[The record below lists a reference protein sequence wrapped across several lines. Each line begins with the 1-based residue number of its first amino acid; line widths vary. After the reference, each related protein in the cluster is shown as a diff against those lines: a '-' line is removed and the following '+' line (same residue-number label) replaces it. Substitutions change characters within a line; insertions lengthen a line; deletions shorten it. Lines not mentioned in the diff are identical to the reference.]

1 MNVRFHGAFLLCA
14 MVVALLAN
22 PVISPAQKLLLN
34 TSFEYPLVSAGGG
47 VPDGWFVF
55 SSTNVARIYVTMEYR
70 KAGIQSCRFQA
81 QSETNA
87 YQGIA
92 QRFDAQPGKAY
103 SFTAYVRGE
112 SKAPLT
118 GGAYG
123 QVSLEW
129 QDASGV
135 EIRREH
141 GPIWGSDLLPDY
153 WGKYTVD
160 SIAPEGAFYG
170 VAVVTF
176 FSMQSGGNGIFY
188 VDDVELKMK

>member
-1 MNVRFHGAFLLCA
+1 MNAKFRHVVFVCAVLVAFLTTAATSL
-14 MVVALLAN
+14 
-22 PVISPAQKLLLN
+22 AQKLLN
-34 TSFEYPLVSAGGG
+34 PSFEYPLVSAGGG
-47 VPDGWFVF
+47 VPDDWFSF
-55 SSTNVARIYVTMEYR
+55 SSTNAPRIGVTIEYR
-70 KAGIQSCRFQA
+70 KAGVQSCRFQA
-81 QSETNA
+81 QPETNA

-92 QRFDAQPGKAY
+92 QRFEAQPGKTY

-112 SKAPLT
+112 SKSPLI

-129 QDASGV
+129 QDANGV

-141 GPIWGSDLLPDY
+141 GPIWGSDLAPDY
-153 WGKYTVD
+153 WSKFTVD
-160 SIAPEGAFYG
+160 SIAPEGAVYG

-176 FSMQSGGNGIFY
+176 FSNQSGGNGIFY